1 MSALARRERPA
12 VAELVPRALREAR
25 EAKPLNDA
33 ETKLKAVRRGAENSF
48 PTGDIDQML
57 KEIEQGYQA

>member
-1 MSALARRERPA
+1 VS
-12 VAELVPRALREAR
+12 RALREAR

-33 ETKLKAVRRGAENSF
+33 ETKLKAVRHGAENSF